1 MQEGSKIYLM
11 APIERKGQD
20 SFEDIFNEIRSAGYL
35 RVRIDGKLYTLE
47 NIPEIDHR
55 RKHNVE
61 VVIDR
66 LVIKSGMRTRICDAV
81 ESGLDLGKGMLH
93 VAHVD
98 DQFAEETWK
107 IDKYSQHFSC
117 TKCNRGFEPLN
128 PHHFSFNSPLGWCP
142 VCEGLGKQQGANPA
156 LLVRNPSLTLRKGAL
171 SAWPD
176 LEANDGFL
184 PLRRPLPMQEDLIL
198 ILLLISL
205 HIPSNDWSS
214 MVQMKTGLKQRFLLQ
229 PKTIPRFFSN
239 TRASSLLLKKP
250 LE

>member
-107 IDKYSQHFSC
+107 IDKYSQHF
-117 TKCNRGFEPLN
+117 
-128 PHHFSFNSPLGWCP
+128 P
-142 VCEGLGKQQGANPA
+142 VPNA
-156 LLVRNPSLTLRKGAL
+156 TGAL
-171 SAWPD
+171 SHLTHIIFLSIAPSVGARFAKG
-176 LEANDGFL
+176 LENNRAQTL
-184 PLRRPLPMQEDLIL
+184 PCSYEIHP
-198 ILLLISL
+198 
-205 HIPSNDWSS
+205 
-214 MVQMKTGLKQRFLLQ
+214 
-229 PKTIPRFFSN
+229 
-239 TRASSLLLKKP
+239 
-250 LE
+250 